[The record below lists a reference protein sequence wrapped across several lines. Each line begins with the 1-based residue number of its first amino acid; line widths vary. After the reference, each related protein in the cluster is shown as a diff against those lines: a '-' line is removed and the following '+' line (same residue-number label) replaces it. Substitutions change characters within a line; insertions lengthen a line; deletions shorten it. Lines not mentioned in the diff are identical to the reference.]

1 MLINTDTFQR
11 VEDYQLRQLYPNVSF
26 PQKLSDAALV
36 DFPFKVLNS
45 PEQPAIPT
53 TQKVVDGGNEEIDGE
68 WFIVWQ
74 VIDKTPEELYAE
86 NARVW
91 EIQARLLSI
100 DTESLKPLRE
110 VAVGRGAEGAQ
121 QLLVD
126 LDAEY
131 VALTAELAALA
142 V

>member
-36 DFPFKVLNS
+36 DFPYKVLNA
-45 PEQPAIPT
+45 PEQPAVPSH
-53 TQKVVDGGNEEIDGE
+53 QKVVDGGNEEIEGQ

-74 VIDKTPEELYAE
+74 VVDKTPEELYAE

-91 EIQARLLSI
+91 EIQARLMSI
-100 DTESLKPLRE
+100 DTESIKPLRQ
-110 VAVGRGAEGAQ
+110 VAAGLGEQGATQ
-121 QLLVD
+121 QLID
-126 LDAEY
+126 LNTEFE
-131 VALTAELAALA
+131 ALTAELAALQP
-142 V
+142 

>member
-36 DFPFKVLNS
+36 DFPYKVLNY
-45 PEQPAIPT
+45 PEQPATPSH
-53 TQKVVDGGNEEIDGE
+53 QKVVDGGNEEINGE

-74 VIDKTPEELYAE
+74 VVDKTPEELYAE

-91 EIQARLLSI
+91 EIQSRLMAI
-100 DTESLKPLRE
+100 DAESLRPLRQ
-110 VAVGRGAEGAQ
+110 VAAGADTVAATQKLTE
-121 QLLVD
+121 LNTEFD
-126 LDAEY
+126 
-131 VALTAELAALA
+131 ALTAELAALQP
-142 V
+142 